1 MNFGLNLDFAD
12 VTVGYFSRM
21 DGAELTN
28 GATGYMVNASK
39 SDGDWNANLLLGSQT
54 LTLGDVDGE
63 STDYMGLD
71 LGYNMMD
78 GNLAL
83 DVSYNTATGVMSTEG
98 ETMADMDMTRIGAT
112 YSVNE
117 SMSVSASQ
125 TTYGEGGFNVLGSN
139 YGAYGTDSWMSHGNI
154 GHLGNDQTNMSFGG
168 NYSMGAIDLGV
179 TMHNVTSDADGDDNY
194 ERTATELHIGY
205 SLSDNTGLSLK
216 YVTDDNGTDTE
227 TNYTWL
233 TVNIGL

>member
-1 MNFGLNLDFAD
+1 
-12 VTVGYFSRM
+12 
-21 DGAELTN
+21 TN

-205 SLSDNTGLSLK
+205 SLSD
-216 YVTDDNGTDTE
+216 
-227 TNYTWL
+227 
-233 TVNIGL
+233 